1 MPKNVSGTALLAF
14 LQPGCRFCGAIMPF
28 YRDLQE
34 QARKGT
40 SLVGM
45 TSGEEKTLRAYLAGY
60 GVTPDEVVHVRFPEY
75 GVWATPTLQLID
87 KTGKVLGQWVGQL
100 NSQQE
105 ADIKERLLKD

>member
-1 MPKNVSGTALLAF
+1 
-14 LQPGCRFCGAIMPF
+14 
-28 YRDLQE
+28 
-34 QARKGT
+34 
-40 SLVGM
+40 M